1 MLFRNGV
8 YPYEYLHD
16 WRKFHETSLPEKKD
30 FHSNLSM
37 KDITEADH
45 AHGKRV
51 CKDIK
56 VKYLGRYHDL
66 CVKSATLLLADVF
79 ENF

>member
-16 WRKFHETSLPEKKD
+16 WCKFHETSLPEKKD

-45 AHGKRV
+45 VHGKRV

-66 CVKSATLLLADVF
+66 CVESATLLLADVF